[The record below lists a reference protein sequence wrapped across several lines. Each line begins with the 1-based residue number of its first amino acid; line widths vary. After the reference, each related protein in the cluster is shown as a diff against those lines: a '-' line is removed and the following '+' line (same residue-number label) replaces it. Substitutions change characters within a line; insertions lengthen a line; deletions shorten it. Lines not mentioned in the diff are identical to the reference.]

1 MCKLIK
7 PVFCILF
14 ALAFGYNGLAQRRVR
29 MPFQPY
35 RPPTRVAVFRP
46 VNRQPP
52 PGRKI
57 ERVKEGYINLRLKLT
72 PDEGRAFW
80 PVYRQYVQERT
91 AIRILMRENNS
102 KASPNGSQQIDNEL
116 KYETELVNIKKHY
129 NEEFLKILPP
139 EKVSELYKSETEFN
153 DEVLKQL
160 SERSVR
166 AGD

>member
-1 MCKLIK
+1 MYKLIS

-14 ALAFGYNGLAQRRVR
+14 LLAFAYNGLAQRHDRMSAVR
-29 MPFQPY
+29 Y
-35 RPPTRVAVFRP
+35 GRPVPVLRP

-57 ERVKEGYINLRLKLT
+57 ELVKDGYINLRLKLT
-72 PDEGRAFW
+72 PDESRTFW
-80 PVYRQYVQERT
+80 PLYRQYVQERT
-91 AIRILMRENNS
+91 AVRILIRENNS
-102 KASPNGSQQIDNEL
+102 KTSPNGTRQIDNEL
-116 KYETELVNIKKHY
+116 KYETELVNIRKHY
-129 NEEFLKILPP
+129 NDEFLKILPP
-139 EKVSELYKSETEFN
+139 QKVSELYKSEREFN

>member
-1 MCKLIK
+1 MYKLIK

-14 ALAFGYNGLAQRRVR
+14 ILAFGFNGLAQRRVR

-35 RPPTRVAVFRP
+35 RPPARVTVLRP
-46 VNRQPP
+46 VYGQPP

-57 ERVKEGYINLRLKLT
+57 ELVKEGYINLRLKLT
-72 PDEGRAFW
+72 PDQGRAFW